1 MMRWL
6 ARLALGAVTACAAVT
21 GLSEYEIVDPS
32 AATDGGLDVTST
44 TRPPD
49 AAVEAG
55 ADGAAPCPPLL
66 RDARDGGSRTA
77 IVARAGVQS
86 GAEHVFRGCP
96 SLVLDP
102 STAALVQGT
111 PSASATVFLEWEPTA
126 LWVRADVTDPTSDRH
141 PNADAGAA
149 VFMSDSFEIYVSTDP
164 NRAAAFGAREHQVIV
179 NRFGQA
185 GYRTNGT
192 VILPYSDLAT
202 VSTTAAGYRVVVRMV
217 LGEELR
223 SGQTLFT
230 DALLSDGIE
239 QKNYLLW
246 AQEPHGPPDSSTP
259 AQDTRLLSPVTLE

>member
-1 MMRWL
+1 MKRWL
-6 ARLALGAVTACAAVT
+6 ARLALGAVTGCAAVS

-32 AATDGGLDVTST
+32 SATDGGLDATST

-66 RDARDGGSRTA
+66 GDARDGGSRTA
-77 IVARAGVQS
+77 IIARAGVPS
-86 GAEHVFRGCP
+86 GTEHVFRGCP

-111 PSASATVFLEWEPTA
+111 PSASAIVFLEWEPTT

-141 PNADAGAA
+141 PDGGAP
-149 VFMSDSFEIYVSTDP
+149 VFMSDSFEVYVSTDP
-164 NRAAAFGAREHQVIV
+164 NRAVAFGAREHQVIV

-185 GYRTNGT
+185 AYRTNGT
-192 VILPYSDLAT
+192 AVLPYDLAT
-202 VSTTAAGYRVVVRMV
+202 VSTTAAGYRVVVRIV

-223 SGQTLFT
+223 SGQTLFV

-239 QKNYLLW
+239 QKSYLLW

-259 AQDTRLLSPVTLE
+259 AHDTRLFSPVTLE